1 MRFSVRDVVDLKS
14 RGGLLATGKV
24 LDGAVAAGAVLS
36 DGAGRAVEVLGVE
49 FMTPRN
55 RAEGT
60 VTLVL
65 QRTDP
70 SPVITGALLSG

>member
-1 MRFSVRDVVDLKS
+1 MWFSVSSVADLRS
-14 RGGLLATGKV
+14 RGGLLATGTV
-24 LDGAVAAGAVLS
+24 LDGVIAAGAVLS
-36 DGAGRAVEVLGVE
+36 DEAGHAVEVLGVE

-65 QRTDP
+65 QRTEP
-70 SPVITGALLSG
+70 SPVVAGAVLSG